1 MQPDVQ
7 MIVRAEELAKAL
19 EYLSGV
25 GAGKNPEVK
34 TAMKDAARFLINQGR
49 QRLSSRHKD
58 TGGLEKRMIYEIF
71 RNKKGVKVG
80 FENNTAGAGAWYGMK
95 PWIYDLGSYKG
106 VRHTRKGYNRGVVRG
121 SKFWTDTNATDSDQA
136 MQMVNDAIQ
145 RSIQKL
151 VG

>member
-80 FENNTAGAGAWYGMK
+80 FENNTAGAGA
-95 PWIYDLGSYKG
+95 
-106 VRHTRKGYNRGVVRG
+106 
-121 SKFWTDTNATDSDQA
+121 
-136 MQMVNDAIQ
+136 
-145 RSIQKL
+145 
-151 VG
+151 